1 MAQVWLDAARYA
13 DTNGFHHDN
22 VRTGWPYRDWV
33 IDAFN
38 RDLPYDRFVIE
49 QLAGDLLPDPTE
61 SQRIATAFCS
71 GMSRSRG
78 PCGALTGAIM
88 GVSLAL
94 GRNERSDPVQPSY
107 SATQD
112 VIRQF
117 EAEFGSRDCHLMLG
131 CDLNTQ
137 EGQAMFRE
145 QQLGQHCARFTGRAT
160 EIAARVIWDA
170 QNAD

>member
-1 MAQVWLDAARYA
+1 MDSTGYSSEARRSAESLFASGHYCAESVVLALAAAQGLQS
-13 DTNGFHHDN
+13 
-22 VRTGWPYRDWV
+22 
-33 IDAFN
+33 
-38 RDLPYDRFVIE
+38 E
-49 QLAGDLLPDPTE
+49 LLP
-61 SQRIATAFCS
+61 RIATAFCS

-94 GRNERSDPVQPSY
+94 GRNQRSDPVQPSY
-107 SATQD
+107 SATQE

-131 CDLNTQ
+131 CDLNTP
-137 EGQAMFRE
+137 EGQTVFRE

-160 EIAARVIWDA
+160 EIAASVIW
-170 QNAD
+170 NAKNAG